1 LKSIKTENKFLKN
14 ENEGLKKIIDAQ
26 EEMISELNKKTGGLK
41 MTIEF
46 KNDDFDILNNAV
58 LPLKK
63 VALK

>member
-1 LKSIKTENKFLKN
+1 MKSIKTENKFLKN

-26 EEMISELNKKTGGLK
+26 EEMISELNKKIGGLK

-46 KNDDFDILNNAV
+46 KNDDFDTLNNTV
-58 LPLKK
+58 LSLKK